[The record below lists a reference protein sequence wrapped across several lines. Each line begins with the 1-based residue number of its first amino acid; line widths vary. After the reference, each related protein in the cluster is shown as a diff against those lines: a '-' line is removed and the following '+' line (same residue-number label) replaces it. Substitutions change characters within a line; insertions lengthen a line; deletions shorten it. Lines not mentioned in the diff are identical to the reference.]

1 MDDEGFESAFIET
14 LITQQ
19 DKQPTFIFTSLPTP
33 NPIVYQ
39 SDYRG
44 VTNDI
49 KDIEKTYKCVY
60 KKQYGSK
67 VSNQLFKQLNLNDLQ
82 TPTITQT
89 QQLPQFDS
97 NFICGNLAAVHQV
110 DTFEYD
116 LLLQEDI
123 NTTSYSQ
130 WFYFKVTNPNEYK
143 YRINIINLS
152 KNYLQYQNGFG
163 VYIKLDTNWE
173 ILKSQVL
180 IKQSQYVKSNFCKT
194 TSTKLYT
201 LSFWINKSSKTFE
214 IALGIPYTHLDLDR
228 YLLKFQS
235 EILTNTI
242 TGLPVR
248 MVQFGSKRSD
258 VILVIAR
265 QHPGETVSSHVCQ
278 GFLDALQN
286 DKTLQLFYNI
296 IVIPMVNPDGVK
308 WGNFRCDLSGKDLNR
323 VWQNPRSKYHQQ
335 IIQIKNLIQKILD
348 EGRDIKTF
356 IDLHGHSRKLGT
368 FMYACRNT
376 DDPIQCRVLPMIM
389 AENSKYFD
397 FNSCTFNLKSY
408 KLKTARAFVYNQMQ
422 KHNPNSFHNIVTLET
437 SFFGYKL
444 ENRFIQYT
452 QNDLLQIGKDL
463 HQSLKIYYMQLDQKA
478 KILKDLESNK
488 QYYQQIDENQLSDDS
503 DSDAEIGIIPDEDI
517 PSQTIFTHKSVK
529 LFHDTPKTSQL
540 KKRNLKKAINPFLVG
555 QCEKKYNFHKL
566 TRGESKSQKTINQT
580 LSIQQNQSPSI
591 KNLNKINRN
600 LSSHNKD
607 HIHMHSSNV
616 DPYESVQSCRIQ
628 RQNTTRTPKE
638 FKLKSEQ
645 RLQYHSPND
654 KLIVFEQNFK
664 IKRKNTQ
671 TIKLF

>member
-19 DKQPTFIFTSLPTP
+19 DKQPTYIFASLPTP

-49 KDIEKTYKCVY
+49 EDIQKTYKCVY

-67 VSNQLFKQLNLNDLQ
+67 LTNQLFKLLNLNDLQ

-89 QQLPQFDS
+89 QNQLLFDS
-97 NFICGNLAAVHQV
+97 NFINGNLAAVYQV
-110 DTFEYD
+110 DSFEYD
-116 LLLQEDI
+116 LLLQEDF

-130 WFYFKVTNPNEYK
+130 WFYFRITNPTDNK
-143 YRINIINLS
+143 YRINIINLT

-163 VYIKLDTNWE
+163 VYIKINSNWE
-173 ILKSQVL
+173 VLKSQVL
-180 IKQSQYVKSNFCKT
+180 IKESEYVKSNFCKT
-194 TSTKLYT
+194 ISNKLYT
-201 LSFWINKSSKTFE
+201 ISFWINKSFNTCE
-214 IALGIPYTHLDLDR
+214 IALGIPYSHLDLDR
-228 YLLKFQS
+228 YLLKFQT
-235 EILTNTI
+235 EILANTFS
-242 TGLPVR
+242 GLPVK
-248 MVQFGSKRSD
+248 MLQFGSKRSD

-278 GFLDALQN
+278 GFLEALSN

-308 WGNFRCDLSGKDLNR
+308 WGNFRCDLSGRDLNR
-323 VWQNPRSKYHQQ
+323 LWQNPRFKLHQQ

-368 FMYACRNT
+368 FMYACRNS
-376 DDPIQCRVLPMIM
+376 DDPIECRILPMIM

-422 KHNPNSFHNIVTLET
+422 KINPNSFHNIVTLET
-437 SFFGYKL
+437 SLFGYKQ
-444 ENRFIQYT
+444 ENKFIQFS
-452 QNDLLQIGKDL
+452 QNDLTQIGKDL
-463 HQSLKIYYMQLDQKA
+463 HQSLKIYHMQQEQKS
-478 KILKDLESNK
+478 KIFKDLELNK
-488 QYYQQIDENQLSDDS
+488 KYFQQLDENQASDDS
-503 DSDAEIGIIPDEDI
+503 DSEAEIGIIPDEEI
-517 PSQTIFTHKSVK
+517 KPQTFHVQKSAR
-529 LFHDTPKTSQL
+529 LFQETPKISAL

-566 TRGESKSQKTINQT
+566 TREDSKSQKAINQT
-580 LSIQQNQSPSI
+580 LSIQQTQSPSF

-607 HIHMHSSNV
+607 HNHMHSSNG
-616 DPYESVQSCRIQ
+616 DNYDNIQSCRVL
-628 RQNTTRTPKE
+628 RQSTIRTPKD

-645 RLQYHSPND
+645 RVQFHSPND
-654 KLIVFEQNFK
+654 KLIIFEKHLK

>member
-19 DKQPTFIFTSLPTP
+19 DKQPTFIITSLPTP

-39 SDYRG
+39 ADNRG

-49 KDIEKTYKCVY
+49 KDIEKSYKCIY

-67 VSNQLFKQLNLNDLQ
+67 VSNHHFKQLNLKDIQ

-89 QQLPQFDS
+89 QQLPLFDS
-97 NFICGNLAAVHQV
+97 NFTSANLAAVYQV
-110 DTFEYD
+110 DKFEYD

-123 NTTSYSQ
+123 NATSYSQ
-130 WFYFKVTNPNEYK
+130 WFYFRVTNPNEYK
-143 YRINIINLS
+143 CRINIINMS
-152 KNYLQYQNGFG
+152 KYYLQFQNGFG
-163 VYIKLDTNWE
+163 VYIKYDSHWE

-180 IKQSQYVKSNFCKT
+180 IQQSQYVKSNFCKT

-201 LSFWINKSSKTFE
+201 LSFWINKSSKSFE
-214 IALGIPYTHLDLDR
+214 IALGIPYTHLDLDK

-235 EILTNTI
+235 EILATTI

-278 GFLDALQN
+278 GFLEALSN

-308 WGNFRCDLSGKDLNR
+308 QGNFRCDLSGKDLNR
-323 VWQNPRSKYHQQ
+323 VWQNPRLKYHQQ
-335 IIQIKNLIQKILD
+335 IIQIRNLIDKILG

-368 FMYACRNT
+368 FMYACRNS
-376 DDPIQCRVLPMIM
+376 DDPIECRILPKIM

-422 KHNPNSFHNIVTLET
+422 KHNPNCFHNIVTLET
-437 SFFGYKL
+437 SFFGYKYDNKL
-444 ENRFIQYT
+444 IQYS
-452 QNDLLQIGKDL
+452 QNDLLQIGMDL
-463 HQSLKIYYMQLDQKA
+463 HQSLKIYHMQLEEKTR
-478 KILKDLESNK
+478 ILQDLELNK
-488 QYYQQIDENQLSDDS
+488 QYYQKMDENQVSDDS
-503 DSDAEIGIIPDEDI
+503 DSEPEIGIVPDENI
-517 PSQTIFTHKSVK
+517 QQQTILVKKSTK
-529 LFHDTPKTSQL
+529 LLGDIPKTSAL
-540 KKRNLKKAINPFLVG
+540 KKRTLKKTATNPSLVG
-555 QCEKKYNFHKL
+555 QSDKNQRFNKL
-566 TRGESKSQKTINQT
+566 TRDSKSQKDINQT
-580 LSIQQNQSPSI
+580 LQIQQTISPNI
-591 KNLNKINRN
+591 HNFYKINRN
-600 LSSHNKD
+600 LSSHNTD
-607 HIHMHSSNV
+607 HVHMHSNSG
-616 DPYESVQSCRIQ
+616 DPYESVQSCRLL
-628 RQNTTRTPKE
+628 RQSTTRTPQE

-645 RLQYHSPND
+645 RGQFHSPND
-654 KLIVFEQNFK
+654 KLIVFEQNLK

-671 TIKLF
+671 KIKLF

>member
-19 DKQPTFIFTSLPTP
+19 DKQPTYVFTSLPTP

-49 KDIEKTYKCVY
+49 QDIQKTYKCVY

-67 VSNQLFKQLNLNDLQ
+67 LTNQLFKFLNLNDLQ
-82 TPTITQT
+82 IPTITQT
-89 QQLPQFDS
+89 QYQLLFDS
-97 NFICGNLAAVHQV
+97 NFTSGNLAAVYQV
-110 DTFEYD
+110 DSFEYD
-116 LLLQEDI
+116 LLLQEDF

-130 WFYFKVTNPNEYK
+130 WFYFRVNNPYDHK
-143 YRINIINLS
+143 YRINIINLT
-152 KNYLQYQNGFG
+152 KHYLQYQNGFG
-163 VYIKLDTNWE
+163 IYIKYNSNWE
-173 ILKSQVL
+173 VLKSQIL
-180 IKQSQYVKSNFCKT
+180 IKQSSYVKSNFCRT
-194 TSTKLYT
+194 TSNKLYT
-201 LSFWINKSSKTFE
+201 LSFWINKSYKTLE
-214 IALGIPYTHLDLDR
+214 IALGIPYSHLDLDR
-228 YLLKFQS
+228 YLLKFQT
-235 EILTNTI
+235 EILSNTI
-242 TGLPVR
+242 SGLPVR
-248 MVQFGSKRSD
+248 MLQFGSKRSD

-278 GFLDALQN
+278 GFLEALSN

-308 WGNFRCDLSGKDLNR
+308 WGNFRCDLSGRDLNR
-323 VWQNPRSKYHQQ
+323 VWQNPRSKFHHQ

-368 FMYACRNT
+368 FMYACRNS
-376 DDPIQCRVLPMIM
+376 DDPIECRVLPMIM

-422 KHNPNSFHNIVTLET
+422 KYNPNSFHNIVTLET
-437 SFFGYKL
+437 SFFGYKE
-444 ENRFIQYT
+444 ENKFIQFS
-452 QNDLLQIGKDL
+452 QNDLTQIGKDL
-463 HQSLKIYYMQLDQKA
+463 HQSLKIYHMQLEQKN
-478 KILKDLESNK
+478 KIFKDLELNK
-488 QYYQQIDENQLSDDS
+488 KYFQKQDENQPSDDS
-503 DSDAEIGIIPDEDI
+503 DSEAEIGIIPDEEI
-517 PSQTIFTHKSVK
+517 QSQYTLIDKSDR
-529 LFHDTPKTSQL
+529 LFQGPPKTSAL

-566 TRGESKSQKTINQT
+566 TRGDSKSQKVINQT
-580 LSIQQNQSPSI
+580 LQIQQSLSPSLSSI
-591 KNLNKINRN
+591 NKINRN

-607 HIHMHSSNV
+607 HVHMHSSNA
-616 DPYESVQSCRIQ
+616 DNYDSVQSCRLL
-628 RQNTTRTPKE
+628 RQSTIRTPKE

-645 RLQYHSPND
+645 RNQFHSPND
-654 KLIVFEQNFK
+654 KLIIFEQNLK

-671 TIKLF
+671 TIKFF

>member
-97 NFICGNLAAVHQV
+97 NFTCGNLAAVHQV

-163 VYIKLDTNWE
+163 VYIKFDTNWE

-201 LSFWINKSSKTFE
+201 LSFWINRSSKTFE

-278 GFLDALQN
+278 GFLDALSN

-444 ENRFIQYT
+444 ENRFIQYK
-452 QNDLLQIGKDL
+452 QNDLIQIGKDL

-503 DSDAEIGIIPDEDI
+503 DSDAEIGIIPDEDN

-529 LFHDTPKTSQL
+529 LFHDTPKTSSL